1 MKTLVLVACLLAV
14 VYAANEKVTRFHE
27 NVAKCSQEL
36 NKPPA
41 GPEVIFCV
49 LQKGGNID
57 EEGKY
62 ILEKGLADFD
72 NLISDEAKRNQAKD
86 TVRKCYE
93 TLEYKGPKEANTEQ
107 TMKGVQCA
115 LPTVALIDKP

>member
-27 NVAKCSQEL
+27 NVATCSQEL

-41 GPEVIFCV
+41 GPE
-49 LQKGGNID
+49 ID